1 MAAWQNRSD
10 IVELLIANGGK
21 VNQSLISQQFY
32 HTQPLIISLWLFD
45 VVKIASMAIG
55 SVIDQLCTI

>member
-21 VNQSLISQQFY
+21 VKLSLLPVCKTIHGLVFSF
-32 HTQPLIISLWLFD
+32 L
-45 VVKIASMAIG
+45 
-55 SVIDQLCTI
+55 VI